1 MKEKIIIFLV
11 GLLLGS
17 IISTGAIYIY
27 TIAENNN
34 LNQQIQN
41 NDFGNRGERG
51 PGNGME
57 NPPEMPNNN
66 QGQQFN

>member
-17 IISTGAIYIY
+17 IISTGAIYFY

-34 LNQQIQN
+34 SNEKIQN

-51 PGNGME
+51 PGDGMN
-57 NPPEMPNNN
+57 NPPEIPNNN
-66 QGQQFN
+66 QGQQSN

>member
-17 IISTGAIYIY
+17 IISTGAIYFY

-34 LNQQIQN
+34 SKGQIQN
-41 NDFGNRGERG
+41 NDFGNGGERG
-51 PGNGME
+51 PGDGMN
-57 NPPEMPNNN
+57 NPPEVPNNN
-66 QGQQFN
+66 QGQQSN